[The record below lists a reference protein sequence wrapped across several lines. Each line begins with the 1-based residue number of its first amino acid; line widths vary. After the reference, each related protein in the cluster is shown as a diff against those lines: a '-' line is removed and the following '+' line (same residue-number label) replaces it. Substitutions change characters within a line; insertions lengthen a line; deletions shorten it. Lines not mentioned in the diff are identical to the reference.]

1 MKRLNIGLDDKT
13 RIKLKLISITE
24 GKPVSSIVR
33 EAIIKLLGE
42 YKWDVRSMPEDM
54 LKIWLDMMPQENM
67 DEDDKAAISKVK
79 NDELIPD
86 NKVLI

>member
-33 EAIIKLLGE
+33 EAIMKFFSE
-42 YKWDVRSMPEDM
+42 YKWDVRNMPEDI
-54 LKIWLDMMPQENM
+54 LKIWLDMMPKEEM
-67 DEDDKAAISKVK
+67 TADDEKKIINAM

-86 NKVLI
+86 DKVEI